1 MEPFDPYLTFRLI
14 LALIFSGFIVYDL
27 IALCVWYHG
36 LPRLMRRFILL
47 KLLQIRSRALKVE
60 FLLIGVLVS
69 IEGWLMMLLLRWD

>member
-27 IALCVWYHG
+27 IALYVWYHG
-36 LPRLMRRFILL
+36 LPRWMRRLVLL
-47 KLLQIRSRALKVE
+47 KLLQIRSRALRVE